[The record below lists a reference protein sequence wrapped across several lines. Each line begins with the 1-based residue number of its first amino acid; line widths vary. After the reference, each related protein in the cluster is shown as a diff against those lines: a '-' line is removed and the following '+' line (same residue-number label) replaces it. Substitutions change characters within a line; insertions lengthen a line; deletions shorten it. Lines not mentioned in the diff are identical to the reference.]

1 MKGVINK
8 GIQELVESRF
18 GGEAWLKVKELADC
32 NEPFFAVSEDYPD
45 EMTVALVGAV
55 AQVADL
61 DPETVMIE
69 FGKYWVAEVGA
80 RCYPSFYKL
89 AGSTPREFLLSM
101 TRVHDQV
108 TCYLEAATP
117 PRFTYE
123 ELPSG
128 QLLMHYHS
136 QRGLCAVLHGLI
148 LGVGIHFGQELQ
160 VRETACMKK
169 GDPHCTM
176 EVTFP

>member
-8 GIQELVESRF
+8 GIQELVEARF
-18 GGEAWLKVKELADC
+18 GLATWLKIKDLANC

-45 EMTVALVGAV
+45 HMTGALIRAT
-55 AQVADL
+55 AQATGM
-61 DPETVMIE
+61 DPDTVMEE
-69 FGKYWVAEVGA
+69 FGKYWVTEVGA
-80 RCYPSFYKL
+80 KCYPAFFQL

-101 TRVHDQV
+101 PRVHDQV
-108 TCYLEAATP
+108 TQNLDAANP

-128 QLLMHYHS
+128 QLLMQYHS
-136 QRGLCAVLHGLI
+136 QRGMCSVLKGLT
-148 LGVGIHFGQELQ
+148 LGVGLYFGQELQ
-160 VRETACMKK
+160 VRETTCTKN